1 MEVEARELL
10 EKLECAYSEA
20 WFVAQ
25 DILKYIDDE
34 YNGDRERFLYEVA
47 NCCDYFS
54 TAEALKA
61 VLEVSEN

>member
-10 EKLECAYSEA
+10 EEFESAYQDA

-34 YNGDRERFLYEVA
+34 YNGDRERVLYEVA

-54 TAEALKA
+54 TAGALKA